1 MITARGLTQVQ
12 SLGLTLVAGAAA
24 ADRDIAWAHAIE
36 LADPTPYLTGG
47 ELVMT
52 TGINIG
58 TDAAMQSAYLG
69 RLSSAGAAALA
80 VDTGTTFSDV
90 PAGVLAAGNDSGVP
104 VLKVPASTPF
114 IAIARVVIDAVK
126 ADELRSVQRI
136 VDHQEVLARAT
147 LRGGI
152 PAVVDAL
159 SDVLSADVVVT
170 GSDGTVLAAGGAGH
184 PRLVTALAGSLRPA
198 AARQHAGY
206 VTADG
211 DALVTIQSLRVAQ
224 LVRGHL
230 AVRTVQ
236 PLSSSDRLLLAHA
249 VSLISIALEKPAR
262 VIDAEQRLRTAV
274 AREMLSGSSTVD
286 TGVLRYFGFEPDDQ
300 VVVVVVNDVGPVF
313 AAEQNLGRLLAAAGA
328 YLMAPRGDGIVIVV
342 PAKGSTRRI
351 LDAVAELGRTC
362 GVTPTGG
369 ASRPGRLSQ
378 ICLAL
383 EEARVAVH
391 CGAGA
396 GITEFGELGA
406 FGALLGGRS
415 AAELHLFAAPLDPLS
430 GNDDEQIETLAAFL
444 KHNGQ
449 LEAAAAELH
458 VHRHTMRNRMGRI
471 SQLLADDLGTAD
483 TRARLWLALKARK
496 LMPTQV

>member
-1 MITARGLTQVQ
+1 MITARGLTQVD

-58 TDAAMQSAYLG
+58 ADAAMQSAYLG

-126 ADELRSVQRI
+126 ADELRSVQRV

-159 SDVLSADVVVT
+159 SDALSADVVVT
-170 GSDGTVLAAGGAGH
+170 GSDGMVLAAGGAEH

-198 AARQHAGY
+198 AVRRHAGY

-236 PLSSSDRLLLAHA
+236 PLSNSDRLLLAHA
-249 VSLISIALEKPAR
+249 VSLISITLEKPAR

-286 TGVLRYFGFEPDDQ
+286 TGVLRYFGFEPDGD
-300 VVVVVVNDVGPVF
+300 VVVVVVSGVGPVF
-313 AAEQNLGRLLAAAGA
+313 TAEQNLGQTLSTAGA
-328 YLMAPRGDGIVIVV
+328 YLMAPRGDQIVIVV
-342 PAKGSTRRI
+342 PSAGSKRRI
-351 LDAVAELGRTC
+351 LHVIGEFARTST
-362 GVTPTGG
+362 VTPTAG
-369 ASRPGRLSQ
+369 ASRPGRLSEVTV
-378 ICLAL
+378 AL
-383 EEARVAVH
+383 QEACVALQCSV
-391 CGAGA
+391 GSGV
-396 GITEFGELGA
+396 TEFDELGA
-406 FGALLGGRS
+406 FGALLGSRS
-415 AAELHLFAAPLDPLS
+415 AAELRIIAAPLDPLA
-430 GNDDEQIETLAAFL
+430 GRDDDLIETLAAFL
-444 KHNGQ
+444 QHNGQ

-458 VHRHTMRNRMGRI
+458 VHRHTMRNRLRRI
-471 SQLLADDLGTAD
+471 SEVLADDLGSAD
-483 TRARLWLALKARK
+483 TRARLWLAIKARK
-496 LMPTQV
+496 LLPTQV